1 VLRLFRH
8 YIPFPALSLAF
19 LETVLFFLLLH
30 LLVNLRA
37 YYWGWEFLGDHA
49 DTNLISFV
57 AAVAFLSLASVGMYN
72 REVFFNIQSMISR
85 GVIAYPLIFIV
96 ISAFLYLYGSV
107 LGAQTQTYYVICLV
121 GVTLFFPLT
130 IFVRGIFVEAVNL
143 DVFKRQVLVLGA
155 GSLAGKIGAL
165 MGSAHGRHFNIVGF
179 IGFEDSGA
187 ECPLIPALGRDLVER
202 RHALAEFVRE
212 NGIDEIVVASD
223 DRRGLP
229 VRYLL
234 ECKMGGVQVTD
245 FPTFWERE
253 AGQIDLESLQPS
265 WLIFSD
271 GFRLDW
277 FRLFVKRAF
286 DVLVSASFLVFTFP
300 ITLLTA
306 GAIKLGSPGPVFYRQ
321 ERVGRGGRRFR
332 IFKFRSM
339 RTDAEKDGVPRW
351 ADSQD
356 DRITAVGHFIRK
368 TRIDEIPQ
376 VINVL
381 LGHMSFVGPRPERP
395 YFVETLSEKIPFYQQ
410 RHGVKPGITGWAQIN
425 YPYGA
430 SEDDARAKLAYDLYY
445 VKNGSL
451 FLDFLILVQTVRVI
465 LWPEGAR

>member
-1 VLRLFRH
+1 L
-8 YIPFPALSLAF
+8 AL

-37 YYWGWEFLGDHA
+37 YYWGADFLGDHA
-49 DTNLISFV
+49 DINLLMFV

-72 REVFFNIQSMISR
+72 REVFFNIQAMISR
-85 GVIAYPLIFIV
+85 GIIAYPLIFIV
-96 ISAFLYLYGSV
+96 ISTFLYLYANV
-107 LGAQTQTYYVICLV
+107 LGTETHTYYVICLV
-121 GVTLFFPLT
+121 GVTLFYPLT

-143 DVFKRQVLVLGA
+143 DVFKRQVLVLGG

-165 MGSAHGRHFNIVGF
+165 LGSAHGRHFNVVGF
-179 IGFEDSGA
+179 IGFEDNEAG
-187 ECPLIPALGRDLVER
+187 CQLIPVLARDLLER

-212 NGIDEIVVASD
+212 NGVDEIVVASD
-223 DRRGLP
+223 ERRGLP

-245 FPTFWERE
+245 FATFWERE

-271 GFRLDW
+271 GFKLDW
-277 FRLFVKRAF
+277 FRLFVKRTF
-286 DVLVSASFLVFTFP
+286 DVVVSASFLVFTFP
-300 ITLLTA
+300 ITMLTA
-306 GAIKLGSPGPVFYRQ
+306 IAIKLGSPGPVFYRQ
-321 ERVGRGGRRFR
+321 ERVGRGGRRFHV
-332 IFKFRSM
+332 FKFRSM
-339 RTDAEKDGVPRW
+339 RTDAEEDGVPRW
-351 ADSQD
+351 ADSED

-376 VINVL
+376 VVNVL

-395 YFVETLSEKIPFYQQ
+395 FFVESLSEKVPFYQQ

-430 SEDDARAKLAYDLYY
+430 SEEDARAKLAYDLYY
-445 VKNGSL
+445 VKNGSI

>member
-1 VLRLFRH
+1 MLRLFRH

-85 GVIAYPLIFIV
+85 GIVAYPLIFIV
-96 ISAFLYLYGSV
+96 ISAFLYLYGTI

-165 MGSAHGRHFNIVGF
+165 MSSAHGRHFNIVGF
-179 IGFEDSGA
+179 VGLEDNGA
-187 ECPLIPALGRDLVER
+187 DCPLIPALGRDLVER

-223 DRRGLP
+223 ERRGLP

-271 GFRLDW
+271 GFKLDW

-286 DVLVSASFLVFTFP
+286 DVIVSASFLIFTLP
-300 ITLLTA
+300 ITLMTA
-306 GAIKLGSPGPVFYRQ
+306 IAIKLGSPGPVFYRQ
-321 ERVGRGGRRFR
+321 ERVGRGGRRYR
-332 IFKFRSM
+332 IYKFRSM

-351 ADSQD
+351 ADTQD
-356 DRITAVGHFIRK
+356 DRITAIGHFIRK

-395 YFVETLSEKIPFYQQ
+395 FFVETLSEKIPFYQQ

-430 SEDDARAKLAYDLYY
+430 SEEDARAKLAYDLYY